1 MTTPKTAIAEWRSFW
16 FLPIAAALGYATS
29 VIHVY
34 AMGPFIEPLQLD
46 FGWNRAQVS
55 SGITIAAFISAVFC
69 IPVGMLVD
77 RIGPRRVALIG
88 ILLMTGGYALLST
101 ATGTATNWVIL
112 WVIVAIGTLWV
123 QATVWTSAVAS
134 RFAVSRGMALAVTL
148 SGASLAATV
157 FPLLATWLIGAFGWR
172 MAFVGMSGIWL
183 ALVFPVLFFC
193 FRGAQDTASSRRRN
207 APDDKD
213 QPRQAATSLSGV
225 SLGEGLRSAALHK
238 LLIAGGLFAFTALG
252 ALVHFVPILTDGGA
266 DPLSAAGMASL
277 IGIFSI
283 VGRLA
288 TGLLLDR
295 FPGHFVGA
303 AACLLP
309 IVASAL
315 LLFDGTNPI
324 SQALAAIA
332 LGLTLGAEVDVIAYL
347 ATRHFG
353 LRNFGALY
361 GALVMALAMG
371 TAFGPLAAGA
381 VFDHFGS
388 YAEFL
393 ILAAGLMTVSAIS
406 LLSLGHPPASLDTIP
421 PPH

>member
-1 MTTPKTAIAEWRSFW
+1 
-16 FLPIAAALGYATS
+16 
-29 VIHVY
+29 
-34 AMGPFIEPLQLD
+34 
-46 FGWNRAQVS
+46 
-55 SGITIAAFISAVFC
+55 
-69 IPVGMLVD
+69 
-77 RIGPRRVALIG
+77 
-88 ILLMTGGYALLST
+88 
-101 ATGTATNWVIL
+101 
-112 WVIVAIGTLWV
+112 
-123 QATVWTSAVAS
+123 
-134 RFAVSRGMALAVTL
+134 
-148 SGASLAATV
+148 
-157 FPLLATWLIGAFGWR
+157 
-172 MAFVGMSGIWL
+172 
-183 ALVFPVLFFC
+183 
-193 FRGAQDTASSRRRN
+193 
-207 APDDKD
+207 
-213 QPRQAATSLSGV
+213 
-225 SLGEGLRSAALHK
+225 
-238 LLIAGGLFAFTALG
+238 
-252 ALVHFVPILTDGGA
+252 VHFVPILTDGGA